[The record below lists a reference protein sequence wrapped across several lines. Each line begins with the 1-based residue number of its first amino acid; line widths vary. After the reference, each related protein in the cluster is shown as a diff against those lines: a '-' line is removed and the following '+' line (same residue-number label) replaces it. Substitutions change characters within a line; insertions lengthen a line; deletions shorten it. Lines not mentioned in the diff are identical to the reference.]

1 MTDPDLVEREA
12 SPKGSRRTASSRAA
26 QAQHGQRVTRP
37 RRRISVVGVFGE
49 LLITAG
55 VFVLL
60 FLGWQQW
67 LNDIIVGNQL
77 HGQAVHQS
85 QTWNKAVHQ
94 SQTWNKAPGP
104 AKASSP
110 AAPPVITAS
119 IQNAQRFALL
129 IVPRFG
135 ADYYRPIAQGIGVQD
150 VLNKGE
156 LGHYPATQ
164 MPGQLGNFAIAAHRR
179 AYGGNLEFIHQLH
192 VGDHIFVETRDG
204 WYQYEFRNLQYVQP
218 TGIGVIDQVPEQA
231 GVQPTDRMITLT
243 SCNPFFSTAERIIA
257 YGSFDKFSPRADGA
271 PAEIAAT
278 VNGKA

>member
-1 MTDPDLVEREA
+1 MTEPDLR
-12 SPKGSRRTASSRAA
+12 P
-26 QAQHGQRVTRP
+26 GQRHRV
-37 RRRISVVGVFGE
+37 SVAGVLGE

-77 HGQAVHQS
+77 HGQSVQQS
-85 QTWNKAVHQ
+85 QTWTKA
-94 SQTWNKAPGP
+94 TAGPTKAPD
-104 AKASSP
+104 P

-119 IQNAQRFALL
+119 IPNAQRFALL

-135 ADYYRPIAQGIGVQD
+135 ADYYRPIAQGTGVQD

-156 LGHYPATQ
+156 LGHYPTTQ
-164 MPGQLGNFAIAAHRR
+164 MPGQVGNFAIASHRR
-179 AYGGNLEFIHQLH
+179 AYGGNLEYIHQLH
-192 VGDHIFVETRDG
+192 VGDHIFVETPDG
-204 WYQYEFRNLQYVQP
+204 WYQYEFRNLEYVKP
-218 TGIGVIDQVPEQA
+218 TGIGVLDPVPQEA
-231 GVQPTDRMITLT
+231 GLQPTDRMITLT

-257 YGSFDKFSPRADGA
+257 YGSFDKFYPRAGGA

-278 VNGKA
+278 VSGKA

>member
-12 SPKGSRRTASSRAA
+12 SPKGSRRAASSRAA

-60 FLGWQQW
+60 FLGWQ
-67 LNDIIVGNQL
+67 
-77 HGQAVHQS
+77 H
-85 QTWNKAVHQ
+85 WNKAVHQ